1 MSKKTRQQNFI
12 EGSMVLVIATML
24 VKVLGAVYRIFLTRL
39 IGTDGMGYYSTAYDI
54 YLPIYSIA
62 MSGLPIA
69 VSKIVAG
76 AVAEKKYKQ
85 ARKVMSVSFK
95 TFIITGTVGSLAMV
109 GLAFIY
115 SSFILKDE
123 GQLLPILAIS
133 PCLFFCCLI
142 SAYRGYY
149 EGLKDMRPTAI
160 SQVIEAAGKL
170 VFGYVFAYI
179 IVRLYGTTTTKALS
193 LAACGALL
201 GIALGTIFASGY
213 LIIKYKKQGD
223 GFTKTDLELSAESDT
238 TGKVFKML
246 MAVTIPIVLAS
257 LVSNITALIDVTMVK
272 RQLLNVIEKN
282 PEAIRTQFAAVL
294 STNEVAQDVVNA
306 TSVEEFAAKFANS
319 LYGMHRGYVYSIYNL
334 VPVITSVFGISAIPT
349 LASAWAKKNKTEIK
363 QSIDTVVRTTS
374 LIAMPLGIGIVSIPW
389 AILNLLYGSDAPVT
403 IEIMQHNLRVLG
415 VCALFCGIV
424 MPLTNMLQAIGKQ
437 NIPLI
442 TMAIGAT
449 IKIITNI
456 VLVGNVNINVYGIPY
471 GTTLCYTFIFVAN
484 LICLIKYAKV
494 KFDFMSALVKPFIS
508 AAGCGIAAALT
519 FNFIKDITSSKIILV
534 ALPIIAAAFVYL
546 ILLSITNALSEN
558 DIKMLPKGDKI
569 VKILAKLKVIR

>member
-24 VKVLGAVYRIFLTRL
+24 VKVLGAVYRIFLTNL
-39 IGTDGMGYYSTAYDI
+39 IGADGMGYYSTAYDI

-69 VSKIVAG
+69 VSKIVAS
-76 AVAEKKYKQ
+76 AVAEKKYKH

-95 TFIITGTVGSLAMV
+95 TFLITGIAGSLIMV
-109 GLAFIY
+109 ALAFIY
-115 SSFILKDE
+115 SSFILNDKDA
-123 GQLLPILAIS
+123 LLPILAIS
-133 PCLFFCCLI
+133 PCLFFCCII

-149 EGLKDMRPTAI
+149 EGLKDMRPTAV

-170 VFGYVFAYI
+170 VFGYIFAYV
-179 IVRLYGTTTTKALS
+179 IVKINSTQTSRDLS

-201 GIALGTIFASGY
+201 GIALGTVFSSGY

-223 GFTKTDLELSAESDT
+223 GFTKTDLENSPLCDSTAKT
-238 TGKVFKML
+238 FKML
-246 MAVTIPIVLAS
+246 MAVAIPVVLAS
-257 LVSNITALIDVTMVK
+257 LVANITSLIDVTMVK
-272 RQLLNVIEKN
+272 RQLLNVIEHN
-282 PEAIRTQFAAVL
+282 PDAIKEQFKAVL
-294 STNEVAQDVVNA
+294 ATNEVAEDVVNA
-306 TSVEEFAAKFANS
+306 TDISDFAAKFANS

-334 VPVITSVFGISAIPT
+334 VPVITSVLGVSAIPT
-349 LASAWAKKNKTEIK
+349 LASAWAKKDKKEVK
-363 QSIDTVVRTTS
+363 DSIDTVVRTTS
-374 LIAMPLGIGIVSIPW
+374 LIAMPLGIGIISIPYP
-389 AILNLLYGSDAPVT
+389 ILNVLYGSKAPET

-415 VCALFCGIV
+415 VCAIFCGIV

-442 TMAIGAT
+442 TMAIGAA

-456 VLVGNVNINVYGIPY
+456 VLVGNVNINIYGVPY
-471 GTTLCYTFIFVAN
+471 GTTFCYIFIFTAN
-484 LICLIKYAKV
+484 LACLIKYSKI
-494 KFDFMSALVKPFIS
+494 KFDFKSALIKPFVS
-508 AAGCGIAAALT
+508 ALGCGLAAAGTYYLII
-519 FNFIKDITSSKIILV
+519 NYISSKIVHV
-534 ALPIIAAAFVYL
+534 ALPIIAAAIIYL

-569 VKILAKLKVIR
+569 VKILAKLKEIR